1 MVVAKEPPLAIL
13 YAMSRPDCF
22 RQFYDVWY
30 GAGCLPDEYGENEME
45 MIVKIIM
52 DVTSLYQKA
61 VVKGISLSSGT
72 TEEQKEENQ

>member
-1 MVVAKEPPLAIL
+1 
-13 YAMSRPDCF
+13 
-22 RQFYDVWY
+22 
-30 GAGCLPDEYGENEME
+30 ME